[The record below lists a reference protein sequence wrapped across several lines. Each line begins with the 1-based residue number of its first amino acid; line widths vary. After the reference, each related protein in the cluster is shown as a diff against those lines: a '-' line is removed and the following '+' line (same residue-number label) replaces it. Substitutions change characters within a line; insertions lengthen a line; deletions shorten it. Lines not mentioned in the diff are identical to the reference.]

1 MSEGNFWAHRNLKD
15 DMSFRAC
22 LVLAL
27 LIFVPS
33 TMCTVSKQQDY
44 QYFERIDSTVAV
56 VGRIFVYSLTK
67 GNEGSVK
74 VSDEFILAKEVTT
87 LLTIALVCHGVKYMS

>member
-1 MSEGNFWAHRNLKD
+1 MHRNLKD

-27 LIFVPS
+27 LLFVPS
-33 TMCTVSKQQDY
+33 TMCTVNKQKDY

-56 VGRIFVYSLTK
+56 VGRIFVYSLTQ
-67 GNEGSVK
+67 GNEGSFK
-74 VSDEFILAKEVTT
+74 VSDEFMEFILVKEVTT
-87 LLTIALVCHGVKYMS
+87 SLTIALVWHGVK

>member
-1 MSEGNFWAHRNLKD
+1 M
-15 DMSFRAC
+15 
-22 LVLAL
+22 LAL

-44 QYFERIDSTVAV
+44 QYFERIDSTVSV

>member
-1 MSEGNFWAHRNLKD
+1 
-15 DMSFRAC
+15 MSFRPC

-33 TMCTVSKQQDY
+33 TMCTVSKQKDY
-44 QYFERIDSTVAV
+44 QNFERIDSTVAV
-56 VGRIFVYSLTK
+56 VGRIFVYSLTQ
-67 GNEGSVK
+67 GRENEGPLE

-87 LLTIALVCHGVKYMS
+87 LMNIALVCHGVK